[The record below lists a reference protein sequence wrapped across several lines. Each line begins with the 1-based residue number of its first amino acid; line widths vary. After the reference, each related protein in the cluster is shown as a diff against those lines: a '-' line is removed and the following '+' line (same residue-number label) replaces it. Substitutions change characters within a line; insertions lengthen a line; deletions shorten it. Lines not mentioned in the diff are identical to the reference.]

1 MTNKAMA
8 AGDVV
13 VQAPVFIAGGVC
25 HGLAKHEPI
34 GAKSLLQKP
43 EKMLEVLRD
52 RDYLRRRV

>member
-1 MTNKAMA
+1 MA

-25 HGLAKHEPI
+25 HGLAKHESI